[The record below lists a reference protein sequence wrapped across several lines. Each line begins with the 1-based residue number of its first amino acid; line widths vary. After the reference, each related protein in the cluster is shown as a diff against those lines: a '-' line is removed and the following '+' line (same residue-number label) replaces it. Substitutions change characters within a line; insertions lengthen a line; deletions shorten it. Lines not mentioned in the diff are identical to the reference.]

1 MPSPNLPTPART
13 QLAKGVALGII
24 SSFLGSTGALASKQL
39 TQTLNISTIVLVQ
52 YLFCILLTLPWL
64 LRHGRRGLA
73 TKYPWTHLIRGL
85 SGCGCFY
92 AFYAALEHIP
102 LVDATLLR
110 NTAPLMVP
118 IVLLVWYGVKVP
130 RANLLPLGIGFVGIV
145 FILKPSTDG
154 LGLWSLVALA
164 SGIGLAISMVST
176 RTLARH
182 EPESRI
188 LFYYFTTSLLL
199 AVPFYLIDPEPIPL
213 SAWPLLLYIGGG
225 MYIAFMLYTRA
236 YSYVSASVLSP
247 TNYFG
252 VVFAGFFDWLLWQH
266 VPDLAGLIGIALVIS
281 GGILV
286 LRMGKEEPEVEVE
299 VGTERL

>member
-1 MPSPNLPTPART
+1 MPSPDSPTPALS
-13 QLAKGVALGII
+13 QLHKGVALGIA
-24 SSFLGSTGALASKQL
+24 SSFLGSTGALASKHL
-39 TQTLNISTIVLVQ
+39 TATLHISTIVLAQ

-73 TKYPWTHLIRGL
+73 TQYPWTHLIRGL

-92 AFYAALEHIP
+92 AFYAALRHIP

-118 IVLLVWYGVKVP
+118 LVLLVWYGVKVP
-130 RANLLPLGIGFVGIV
+130 RANWLPLMIGFVGIV
-145 FILKPSTDG
+145 LILKPGVNG
-154 LGLWSLVALA
+154 LGIWSLVALA

-176 RTLARH
+176 RTLARQ

-188 LFYYFTTSLLL
+188 LFYYFVTSLLL
-199 AVPFYLIDPEPIPL
+199 AVPFFALNPEPIPL
-213 SAWPLLLYIGGG
+213 AAVPELLYIGGG
-225 MYIAFMLYTRA
+225 MYVAFVLYTRA

-266 VPDLAGLIGIALVIS
+266 VPDLAGLLGIALVIG

-286 LRMGKEEPEVEVE
+286 LRMGQEEPEAE
-299 VGTERL
+299 TEQPQ